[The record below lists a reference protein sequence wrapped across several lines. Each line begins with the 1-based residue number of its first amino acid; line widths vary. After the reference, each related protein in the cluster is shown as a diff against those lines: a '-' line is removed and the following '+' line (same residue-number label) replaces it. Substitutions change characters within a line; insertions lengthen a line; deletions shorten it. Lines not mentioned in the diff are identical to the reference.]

1 METSREC
8 VETWRN
14 VEFQSEQSGG
24 GVSPPSPGLSGSPL
38 CRKTRLPRAMR
49 LQAWMLLSRQ
59 AVNSY
64 TFPAEGDL
72 SRPSGLQLRQDRP
85 LAPHRGTQ
93 SQMPFP
99 I

>member
-1 METSREC
+1 METSRKC

-24 GVSPPSPGLSGSPL
+24 GVSPPSPGLSGSLL

-64 TFPAEGDL
+64 TFPAEGDR
-72 SRPSGLQLRQDRP
+72 SSVIP
-85 LAPHRGTQ
+85 LGY
-93 SQMPFP
+93 S
-99 I
+99 